1 MVNRCERESLGEI
14 KTDKTFRSRSF
25 EFDFVPKEPWLFP
38 NQSISIPACAVLH
51 FGSISISNANSF
63 VLRSCSNK
71 HTDFNKPHTS
81 TADAVLGI
89 WVGSGILQSSNAVPV
104 PVLIQSSIVHAILQR
119 GLGATFAT
127 LSPHELA
134 WCCVIVELP
143 HHKGGLGITPLPAGM
158 AAFYSAT
165 AHLVSWL
172 GSLPHACEWVAG
184 QNLADPT
191 SWNSSALQTLK
202 QLHDNL
208 LTQRES
214 VLFIGTRFSILYTT
228 IA

>member
-1 MVNRCERESLGEI
+1 MSTGVRESLGEI

-71 HTDFNKPHTS
+71 HTDINKPHTS

-104 PVLIQSSIVHAILQR
+104 PVLIQSSYNKQTKISLKPSLC
-119 GLGATFAT
+119 LGATFAT

-134 WCCVIVELP
+134 WCCVIVEMP
-143 HHKGGLGITPLPAGM
+143 HHKGGLGITPLPAR
-158 AAFYSAT
+158 AWQRFT
-165 AHLVSWL
+165 AR
-172 GSLPHACEWVAG
+172 
-184 QNLADPT
+184 
-191 SWNSSALQTLK
+191 
-202 QLHDNL
+202 L
-208 LTQRES
+208 LTWFLGWVHSRMPPNGLLVRILQ
-214 VLFIGTRFSILYTT
+214 IPPAGTALPFKPSNSFTVT
-228 IA
+228 C